1 MVPLL
6 PPSAETESFQLSS
19 CAGVGTCSAEPQG
32 KASSPHLYP
41 HFLILYGKVH
51 ADLNLTFP
59 NNTTEYTFY
68 TAGSHKA
75 RR

>member
-6 PPSAETESFQLSS
+6 PPSPETEAIQLSA
-19 CAGVGTCSAEPQG
+19 CGELGLCSAEPQG

-41 HFLILYGKVH
+41 QPRFLILQGKVH
-51 ADLNLTFP
+51 ADVNLTFP
-59 NNTTEYTFY
+59 NNMLKYMFC
-68 TAGSHKA
+68 TAGS